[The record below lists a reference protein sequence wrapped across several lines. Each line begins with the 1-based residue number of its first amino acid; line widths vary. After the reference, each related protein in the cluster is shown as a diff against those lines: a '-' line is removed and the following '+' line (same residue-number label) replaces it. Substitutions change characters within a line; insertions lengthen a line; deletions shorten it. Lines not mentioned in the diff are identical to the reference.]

1 VIDLSGEVTTAH
13 PHSLALVTAAARV
26 VEAELGR
33 RVEREHERLRA
44 IWQARLS
51 RRRLA
56 TAVLSWAGTVVLT
69 TPDRWIDGLID
80 VPEGGGAVSLPE
92 GGEAISE
99 PLPRGEG
106 FLVWRAGS
114 PAPGASP
121 TSSLKTLSVRA
132 LGCARAGVGGAELSR
147 LRRILGKHLP
157 RGGNG
162 LHGPLDADF
171 LAVGELLREGRVK
184 DALERYA
191 GPLLP
196 GSVVPAIVEARE
208 RLDLELRR
216 ACLGEGSPGLLA
228 GWLETPPGRNDI
240 EASRA
245 LVRALSDDDPGAPAA
260 ISRLRRI

>member
-121 TSSLKTLSVRA
+121 TSSLKRLSVRA
-132 LGCARAGVGGAELSR
+132 LGRARAG
-147 LRRILGKHLP
+147 
-157 RGGNG
+157 
-162 LHGPLDADF
+162 
-171 LAVGELLREGRVK
+171 LLV
-184 DALERYA
+184 A
-191 GPLLP
+191 P
-196 GSVVPAIVEARE
+196 S
-208 RLDLELRR
+208 
-216 ACLGEGSPGLLA
+216 CLGFGGFWASTCLVA
-228 GWLETPPGRNDI
+228 ETVFTGRWTPTS
-240 EASRA
+240 SRW
-245 LVRALSDDDPGAPAA
+245 VS
-260 ISRLRRI
+260 S